1 MAFNINNFINNM
13 KDDGFR
19 PNLFEVTITLPTG
32 TNSSQF
38 TFKAKATTIPAS
50 SVGTASLF
58 YFGRQ
63 AKFAG
68 NRTFDNWQVNVIMDE
83 TDFSPTGV
91 RGMFEQ
97 WSSLL
102 NSHIGNVRDAAKVS
116 PNGSGYHGEAT
127 IQPFGKS
134 GNKLDTIYKMSGCY
148 PIDIAGMPL
157 DWGNNDSIAEF
168 PVTFAF
174 QWWTSV
180 ATTN

>member
-1 MAFNINNFINNM
+1 MAFNINSFISNM
-13 KDDGFR
+13 KSDGFR

-32 TNSSQF
+32 VNTSEF
-38 TFKAKATTIPAS
+38 TFKATATNIPGS
-50 SVGTASLF
+50 SVGTAVLN

-68 NRTFDNWQVNVIMDE
+68 NRVFDNWTVNVIMDE
-83 TDFSPTGV
+83 NDFEASGT

-102 NSHIGNVRDAAKVS
+102 NSHEGNVRNTQYVRPS
-116 PNGSGYHGEAT
+116 SEGYFGEGS
-127 IQPFGKS
+127 IQPFGKD
-134 GNKLDTIYKMSGCY
+134 GNALKTVYKMTGCY
-148 PIDIAGMPL
+148 PVDIGAMPL
-157 DWGNNDSIAEF
+157 DWGNNDAIATF

-180 ATTN
+180 ATNN